1 MSTTL
6 ERPLRRGVI
15 GLPVDRVDGPAKVS
29 GAARYAAD
37 APVAEPLHAVIVQS
51 TIPSG
56 RITSIDEDEARAVP
70 GVVDVMTYRNAPR
83 VIALPFEFTVPFA
96 EELAPLQ
103 SEKIF
108 YDGQHVAV
116 VIGRTLE
123 AAREGARA
131 LRIAYERGPAQ
142 NEFDDARELERPAQ
156 AFGGDLQ
163 PRRGDPETAFAQS
176 EVKIDATYETPVEHN
191 SPMEP
196 SATVGEWRNGEI
208 VVHDATQWVRGT
220 RACLAKAFGIA
231 EERVRVI
238 SPFVGGG
245 FGCKG
250 FFWAHTLLAVMASKL
265 TGKPVK
271 LALTRE
277 QMFTSCGYRSL
288 TRQHLQLGASRDG
301 FLRAVLHD
309 VSVVSSRVGTFVEA
323 AGGVTEMLYDVPN
336 LAVTHRLARLDVP
349 TPNAMRAPGETPGSF
364 ALGSAM
370 DELAAACNL
379 DPLEVLRR
387 NHAGVDPSSGLP
399 WSSKHLLECYERG
412 AEAFG
417 WSRRP
422 PRPRATREGD
432 ELIGWG
438 VASATYPA
446 MRSPSAARVTLAAD
460 GSIEVASATHDLGT
474 GQYTILAQ
482 IAAEVLGAEPAAV
495 RVLIGDSSL
504 PPAPVAGGSMSAASV
519 GPAVLDGATR
529 VLHALKRIAASSAES
544 PLHGLGEDAIE
555 LRDGVLRAA
564 GDPARAI
571 ALGEVVRLSGAETI
585 EALGQAASGDEEER
599 YSFHSFGAQFVEV
612 RVDADFGRV
621 RVTRALG
628 AFDCGRI
635 LNVKTAR
642 SQIHGGIVMG
652 IGMAL
657 LEETVRDPRY
667 GAVVTNN
674 FADYHVPVNA
684 DVPNIEVLFVEEPDY
699 TFNPLGARGI
709 GEIGITGVAAAIA
722 NAVYHATGVRV
733 RDLPI
738 VPEKLLRTA
747 APV

>member
-1 MSTTL
+1 MTTTL
-6 ERPLRRGVI
+6 ERPATVGVI
-15 GLPVDRVDGPAKVS
+15 GLPVDRVDGPAKVT

-56 RITSIDEDEARAVP
+56 RIVSVDEGAARAVP

-83 VIALPFEFTVPFA
+83 VVALPFDFTVPFA

-103 SEKIF
+103 SDKVF

-116 VIGRTLE
+116 VVARTLE
-123 AAREGARA
+123 AAREGAA
-131 LRIAYERGPAQ
+131 LLRVAYERGPAQ
-142 NEFDDARELERPAQ
+142 NALDEAREFERPAQ
-156 AFGGDLQ
+156 AFGSDLQ

-220 RACLAKAFGIA
+220 RVCLAKAFGID

-250 FFWAHTLLAVMASKL
+250 FFWAHTVIAVMASQL

-288 TRQHLQLGASRDG
+288 TRQRLQIGASREG
-301 FLRAVLHD
+301 SLRAVLHD
-309 VSVVSSRVGTFVEA
+309 VAVVSSRVGTFVEA
-323 AGGVTEMLYDVPN
+323 AGGVSEMLYDVPN

-364 ALGSAM
+364 ALGSAL

-422 PRPRATREGD
+422 PKPRALRDGN

-438 VASATYPA
+438 VATATYPA
-446 MRSPSAARVTLAAD
+446 MRSPSEARVTVGSD
-460 GSIEVASATHDLGT
+460 GSIDVASATHDLGT

-482 IAAEVLGAEPAAV
+482 IAAEVLGAEPNQV
-495 RVLIGDSSL
+495 RVRIGDSSF

-519 GPAVLDGATR
+519 GPAVLDGATQ

-544 PLHGLGEDAIE
+544 PLHALGEAAIE
-555 LRDGVLRAA
+555 VRDGALRAA
-564 GDPARAI
+564 GEPARAI
-571 ALGEVVRLSGAETI
+571 PLGEIVRLSGAETI
-585 EALGQAASGDEEER
+585 EALGRAASGDESER
-599 YSFHSFGAQFVEV
+599 YSFYSFGAQFVEV
-612 RVDADFGRV
+612 RVDEDFGRV
-621 RVTRALG
+621 RVSRALG
-628 AFDCGRI
+628 VFDCGRI
-635 LNVKTAR
+635 LNAKTAR

-667 GAVVTNN
+667 GAIVTNN

-684 DVPNIEVLFVEEPDY
+684 DIGEIDVLFVEEPDY

-738 VPEKLLRTA
+738 LPEKLLRAA